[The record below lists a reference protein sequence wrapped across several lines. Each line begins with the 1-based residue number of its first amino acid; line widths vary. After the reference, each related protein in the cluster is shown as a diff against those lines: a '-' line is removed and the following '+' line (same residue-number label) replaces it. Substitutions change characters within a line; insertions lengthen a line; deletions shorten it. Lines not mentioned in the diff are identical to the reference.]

1 MRPAHPVIRFPALL
15 LASLALGGSPP
26 ARAQD
31 DPGLSSGSG
40 VGTATGRSSTI
51 DDPIENPLGPQ
62 ADAPRGP
69 QAEGPTAPLATPDSA
84 APLGPGA
91 NVRFPD
97 DPSLAPF
104 LMMESTPAPPGGGGM
119 RITPEMIETAKL
131 ISEPGE
137 RGRILLQIARGAI
150 LGNQLTL
157 ANRAV
162 EEAAAAAVHEP
173 NGLIHDQL
181 IISIVTVAGQLS
193 DALLREA
200 KPQLSLFPGEA
211 EGAKPPERMAPD
223 VAIRLA
229 RLEWRR
235 AAYMARQT
243 RNPTYR
249 SEYLDRAVENMAV
262 GSAVVALEFGRPR
275 GERTAEEVD
284 DERDSFAK
292 QADEILLE
300 GAELAQGI
308 ERPIWKNRAME
319 RLATAAGESG
329 QYERAT
335 DLADRIRNAEARGRA
350 LVLVAEFQARKGR
363 DADAT
368 RSYVLAAEAV
378 ASIEQ
383 RGLRGVLA
391 GILIDSLVS
400 TGRFEDARAA
410 LVLYP
415 SDAERFVAMGAI
427 AESLG
432 VRRMEDEARRWI
444 QTDAPATYRSTLY
457 RRLSNGLLRAIS
469 EDRAREFQDRDFSG
483 ARID

>member
-1 MRPAHPVIRFPALL
+1 MRPAHPVIRYPALL
-15 LASLALGGSPP
+15 LASLALGASPP
-26 ARAQD
+26 ARAQN

-40 VGTATGRSSTI
+40 VGTATGRSSAI
-51 DDPIENPLGPQ
+51 DDPIRPPQ
-62 ADAPRGP
+62 GP
-69 QAEGPTAPLATPDSA
+69 QAEGPTAPLPAPNTI

-104 LMMESTPAPPGGGGM
+104 LTMEETAGVPGGRGV
-119 RITPEMIETAKL
+119 RITPEMIDNAKL

-150 LGNQLTL
+150 LGSQLTL

-162 EEAAAAAVHEP
+162 EEAAAAAVDEP
-173 NGLIHDQL
+173 NRLIHDQL
-181 IISIVTVAGQLS
+181 IISIVTVAGLLS
-193 DALLREA
+193 DSLLREA
-200 KPQLSLFPGEA
+200 KPQLQLFPGES
-211 EGAKPPERMAPD
+211 EGAKAPERMTPD

-235 AAYMARQT
+235 AAYMARQI

-249 SEYLDRAVENMAV
+249 SEYLDRAIENMAV

-275 GERTAEEVD
+275 GDRTDEAVD
-284 DERDSFAK
+284 DERALFAR

-308 ERPIWKNRAME
+308 DRPIWKNRAME
-319 RLATAAGESG
+319 RLATAAGESS

-335 DLADRIRNAEARGRA
+335 DLANRIRNAEARARA

-368 RSYVLAAEAV
+368 RSYTLAAEAV
-378 ASIEQ
+378 ASIQQ
-383 RGLRGVLA
+383 RGLRGVLS
-391 GILIDSLVS
+391 GILIDSLIS
-400 TGRFEDARAA
+400 TGRFQDARAA

-432 VRRMEDEARRWI
+432 ARRMEDDARGWI
-444 QTDAPATYRSTLY
+444 ENEAPAEYRSTLF
-457 RRLSNGLLRAIS
+457 RRLSNGLLRAMS
-469 EDRAREFQDRDFSG
+469 EDRAREFQDRDAG
-483 ARID
+483 GRID